1 MIKYNILF
9 VLYFAG
15 LLVSS
20 NTYKLVKNRFD
31 SSHRVFSNKNTQ
43 SADGL
48 PSVAV
53 IGFSGGSAEGIAN
66 NLQTLGFKVSAI
78 LDDDPISPIVKNNVE
93 YFYGDIDKELLDNKG
108 KSFISSSLL
117 KDKLVIV
124 VGDSVPEANDNN
136 DELSFELYRKVSKVL
151 PNNLKGLVCVAGSD
165 HEEDSNLFAKIKG
178 GAGGGSGVK
187 VFRKFCS
194 DNSIPLSILKFGKL
208 TGGIP
213 GAEPLPFMVKK

>member
-1 MIKYNILF
+1 MIKSNILF

-20 NTYKLVKNRFD
+20 NTYKLAKNRFD

-43 SADGL
+43 
-48 PSVAV
+48 
-53 IGFSGGSAEGIAN
+53 SAEGIAN

-178 GAGGGSGVK
+178 GAGGSGVK

-213 GAEPLPFMVKK
+213 GAEPLPFMVKKINK